1 MNKPNITLIKLA
13 MYKPT
18 GDFNIVRV
26 KNGVYRVYLT
36 HKDAAVSCASLSL
49 RYDVKSIET
58 DSGVCYEIKAKQPTY
73 ITIKIDNDSEKSI
86 KSAEKKKAKYENAGY
101 ELVKEYG
108 NTALNVSFLTYKIK

>member
-1 MNKPNITLIKLA
+1 MNKPSIKLIKLA

-18 GDFNIVRV
+18 GEFNIVRV
-26 KNGVYRVYLT
+26 KNGEYRVYLT
-36 HKDAAVSCASLSL
+36 HKDAAISCAALSL
-49 RYDVKSIET
+49 RFDVKQKDT
-58 DSGVCYEIKAKQPTY
+58 QTGVCLEVKAKKPASV
-73 ITIKIDNDSEKSI
+73 TIRIDNDSEKSI